1 MGVAPMGASGAVREA
16 GVATL
21 IHRVACNTIDSK
33 GQRSSER
40 EVEEGRERG
49 RSKQGVT
56 EKVRVQKR
64 SKFINNTHS
73 LTPTHQ
79 SCTAF
84 LSYA

>member
-1 MGVAPMGASGAVREA
+1 MGVAPMEASGAVREA

-40 EVEEGRERG
+40 EGGEGRKRG
-49 RSKQGVT
+49 RGKQRMT

-73 LTPTHQ
+73 LTHTPTHK
-79 SCTAF
+79 AALHF
-84 LSYA
+84 